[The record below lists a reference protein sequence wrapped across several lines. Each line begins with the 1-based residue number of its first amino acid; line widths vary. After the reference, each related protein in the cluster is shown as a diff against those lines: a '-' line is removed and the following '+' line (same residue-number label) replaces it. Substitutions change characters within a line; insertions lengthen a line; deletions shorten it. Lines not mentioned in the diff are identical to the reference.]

1 MISMSAND
9 RRVRSLIAQQAADWF
24 VANRAGPTATERQ
37 TFAAWLKVSPV
48 HVEEYLAH
56 AVIARDLRGACE
68 HSPEALAE
76 LLARAQLEEDSKVE
90 PFWPRV
96 ITGVRGV
103 SSTRWQTAAVTMAA
117 FVMLSLGLFALWSL
131 RPITH
136 APVLEAAA
144 LLHYETRHGED
155 QTRRLSDGSVL
166 HLNTDSAVTIRYAK
180 TERLVTLTSGEAVFE
195 VAHEPHRAFLVLAGS
210 AKVLAMGTKFDV
222 RLQPDSTTVTVIEG
236 RVAVRP
242 SPTLERRSA
251 NSSQGRAPP
260 FVPVGADQ
268 QVNVP
273 EEGWPVTPVA
283 VDAKRATAWLHR
295 QIMFQREPLQRV
307 ATEFNR
313 YATKPIEITTPALR
327 DLEISGVFATDDT
340 EAFIAFLRSLDGV
353 RVEVTATRIRV
364 SQD

>member
-1 MISMSAND
+1 MSAND
-9 RRVRSLIAQQAADWF
+9 RRVRSLIAQEAADWF
-24 VANRAGPTATERQ
+24 VANRAGPTATARQ

-48 HVEEYLAH
+48 HVEEYLAL

-68 HSPEALAE
+68 HSPEALAG
-76 LLARAQLEEDSKVE
+76 LLARAQLEEDPRVE

-96 ITGVRGV
+96 ITGVTGV
-103 SSTRWQTAAVTMAA
+103 ASTRWKTAALAMAA
-117 FVMLSLGLFALWSL
+117 FVMLSLGLFALWSRGL
-131 RPITH
+131 ITH
-136 APVLEAAA
+136 APAPEAAA
-144 LLHYETRHGED
+144 VLHFETRHGED

-166 HLNTDSAVTIRYAK
+166 HLNTDSAVTIRYLK

-195 VAHEPHRAFLVLAGS
+195 VAHEPDRAFLVLAGS
-210 AKVLAMGTKFDV
+210 AKVVAIGTKFDV
-222 RLQPDSTTVTVIEG
+222 RLRPDSTTVTVIEG
-236 RVAVRP
+236 RVAVGP
-242 SPTLERRSA
+242 SPMLYKRST
-251 NSSQGRAPP
+251 NSNQSAVL
-260 FVPVGADQ
+260 FVQLGADQ
-268 QVNVP
+268 QVSVP
-273 EEGWPVTPVA
+273 EEGWPVTPIA

-295 QIMFQREPLQRV
+295 QIMFQREPLGRV

-340 EAFIAFLRSLDGV
+340 EAFIAFLHSLDGV